1 MGNDNR
7 HNFYRKQKTIC
18 GLHLKQS
25 NKAMFKAAFVNLIKG
40 IKILVINLTFTLL
53 KFQNEIK
60 IVYML
65 RQVKCFQKS

>member
-1 MGNDNR
+1 MTTDTISIE
-7 HNFYRKQKTIC
+7 QKTIC
-18 GLHLKQS
+18 LHLKQS

-60 IVYML
+60 IVHML